1 MSTTRSP
8 VSPRLERTGWLV
20 AALAAAA
27 AVWGVLYAI
36 NESLWSV
43 VIGDWVGLDLDS
55 RLGSSLEFLLYD
67 TVKILL
73 LLVGMIFAIGLV
85 RTTLRPERVRSFLEG
100 RSLFVALILAAT
112 LGAVTPFCSC
122 SSIPLFIGF
131 VAAGVP
137 LGVTFAFLIASPL
150 VNEVAVVMLAP
161 TFGWQV
167 TVAYVAA
174 GLTLAVV
181 AGWLFTRFDLSKWV
195 EDFVYASPTSTLN
208 TDGHRPTL
216 RERVDAALEET
227 RDIFGRVWKWVI
239 IGVALGAV
247 IHGWVPTEFFAA
259 YAGPE
264 NPFAVVLATLFGI
277 PLYSNAAGVIP
288 IAEALWS
295 KGMALGTVM
304 SFMMA
309 TVALSLPELILLKR
323 VLKTPLLFL
332 FFGTVAAGILIVG
345 LAFNLAT

>member
-1 MSTTRSP
+1 M
-8 VSPRLERTGWLV
+8 
-20 AALAAAA
+20 
-27 AVWGVLYAI
+27 
-36 NESLWSV
+36 
-43 VIGDWVGLDLDS
+43 
-55 RLGSSLEFLLYD
+55 
-67 TVKILL
+67 K
-73 LLVGMIFAIGLV
+73 
-85 RTTLRPERVRSFLEG
+85 PEKVRSFLEG
-100 RSLFVALILAAT
+100 KSLIVALILAAT

-167 TVAYVAA
+167 TIAYVAA

-181 AGWLFTRFDLSKWV
+181 AGWIFTRFDLSRWV
-195 EDFVYASPTSTLN
+195 EDFVFASPTTTLHV
-208 TDGHRPTL
+208 DGHRPTL

-239 IGVALGAV
+239 IGVALGAG
-247 IHGWVPTEFFAA
+247 IHGWVPTEFFAT
-259 YAGPE
+259 YAGPG
-264 NPFAVVLATLFGI
+264 NPFAVVLATLLGV

-309 TVALSLPELILLKR
+309 TVALSLPEFILLKR
-323 VLKTPLLFL
+323 VLKLPLLL
-332 FFGTVAAGILIVG
+332 IFFGTVATGIMLVG
-345 LAFNLAT
+345 LDFNLVI

>member
-1 MSTTRSP
+1 MTMTNDT
-8 VSPRLERTGWLV
+8 VSPRLERTGWLIAV
-20 AALAAAA
+20 LAGAA
-27 AVWGVLYAI
+27 AVWGVLYAV

-43 VIGDWVGLDLDS
+43 VLGDWIGLDLDS

-73 LLVGMIFAIGLV
+73 LLAGMIFAIGLL
-85 RTTLRPERVRSFLEG
+85 RTTLNPERVRSFLEG
-100 RSLFVALILAAT
+100 RNLFVALILAAT

-150 VNEVAVVMLAP
+150 VNEVAVIMLGQ
-161 TFGWQV
+161 TFGWEV

-181 AGWLFTRFDLSKWV
+181 AGWVLTRFDLSKWV
-195 EDFVYASPTSTLN
+195 EEFVFASPTSALN
-208 TDGHRPTL
+208 TEGHRPSL

-239 IGVALGAV
+239 VGVALGAG
-247 IHGWVPTEFFAA
+247 IHGWVPTEFFATH
-259 YAGPE
+259 AGPD
-264 NPFAVVLATLFGI
+264 NPFAVALATLLGI

-304 SFMMA
+304 SFMMS
-309 TVALSLPELILLKR
+309 TVALSLPEFILLKR
-323 VLKTPLLFL
+323 ILKMPLLL
-332 FFGTVAAGILIVG
+332 IFFGTVATGIMLVG